1 VTIALR
7 ISLGIPIA
15 LLALVLFA
23 AAMLTEWLGDLARS
37 CPHSENTK

>member
-15 LLALVLFA
+15 LLALVVFA
-23 AAMLTEWLGDLARS
+23 AALLTEWLGDLART
-37 CPHSENTK
+37 CPHSEDAK